1 MTLTII
7 GFLTGAALALRF
19 KVWILFPV
27 IGLALLGAA
36 AVGIGRGDRIASVV
50 LTVVLLGSALQI
62 GYLASIM
69 TRAVS
74 ASIRLLNT
82 ETPRAFAL
90 AGGPL
95 SFSGFKSLDVQDH
108 MEVVGSDG
116 EHVGTVDHKESAE
129 EIILTKDDPN
139 AGGLPHLISLK
150 WVDYVDAKI
159 HLNKS
164 SKKAMVEWLVA
175 ARASSS
181 VRFGA
186 A

>member
-7 GFLTGAALALRF
+7 GFLAGAVLALRF
-19 KVWILFPV
+19 KVSILFPV

-36 AVGIGRGDRIASVV
+36 AFGIGRGDRIASVA
-50 LTVVLLGSALQI
+50 LTMVLLGSALQI
-62 GYLASIM
+62 GYLAAIV
-69 TRAVS
+69 TRALL
-74 ASIRLLNT
+74 AS
-82 ETPRAFAL
+82 TPVPKADGRPCFAFA
-90 AGGPL
+90 GGQPSL
-95 SFSGFKSLDVQDH
+95 SRFKSLDVQDH

-129 EIILTKDDPN
+129 QIILTEDDPN

-164 SKKAMVEWLVA
+164 SKKAMVEWRVA
-175 ARASSS
+175 A
-181 VRFGA
+181 
-186 A
+186 

>member
-7 GFLTGAALALRF
+7 GFLAGAVLALRF
-19 KVWILFPV
+19 KVSILFPV

-36 AVGIGRGDRIASVV
+36 AVGIGHGDRIASVA
-50 LTVVLLGSALQI
+50 LTMVLLGSALQI
-62 GYLASIM
+62 GYLAAIA
-69 TRAVS
+69 TCALL
-74 ASIRLLNT
+74 AS
-82 ETPRAFAL
+82 TPVPEADVPRIFAFA
-90 AGGPL
+90 GGQL
-95 SFSGFKSLDVQDH
+95 SLSRFKSLDVQDH

-129 EIILTKDDPN
+129 QIILTEDDPN

-164 SKKAMVEWLVA
+164 SKKAMVEWRVA
-175 ARASSS
+175 A
-181 VRFGA
+181 
-186 A
+186 